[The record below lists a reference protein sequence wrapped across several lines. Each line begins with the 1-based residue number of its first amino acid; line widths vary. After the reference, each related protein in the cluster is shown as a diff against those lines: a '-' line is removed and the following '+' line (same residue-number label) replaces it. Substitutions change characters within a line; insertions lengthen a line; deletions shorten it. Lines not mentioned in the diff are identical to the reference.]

1 MCVAASA
8 SGAAPVGISAA
19 GTRNVYGGYIGSS
32 TYRAAITPAATGDLL
47 VVAVM
52 NDTWADYVTSV
63 SGGDVA
69 TWSAASAPDF
79 DGTDGHIFQIWY
91 GAVSAT
97 TSSTLSISW
106 NGTINNVGVCVE
118 EYSAGTAVQWSV
130 AASGNA
136 SSPFPALNAPSGGG
150 LYFGAAMAWS
160 NAAAGSTPGF
170 SYLVPTSDFLLAWD
184 TSASGRAAP
193 TATGAGS
200 IGTVFAATPLTTT
213 TTAPTTTTTAP
224 APTTAP
230 TTRATTTTTTAP
242 TTTTTAPTTTT
253 TTAPT
258 TTTTLPAGLVPP
270 ASLWPSSVFNSNVQ
284 GWALDSQSAQFASD
298 FVSDYKQY
306 YDSVGVNTVPIY
318 SVPAN
323 QPDITMSVL
332 PGCNNFTVDTGTE
345 VPIPPY
351 AALNGSPDN
360 PLVVYQPSTSPNGS
374 SGKRPR
380 SRPPLTA
387 PAGGEAEHGHLQR
400 RLPRPY
406 GMDATGISYLAT
418 SVTEADVASG
428 SINHAIAVILPVCNS
443 FVYPADRTDCG
454 SDPGQ
459 PAEGQWFR
467 FPANATCPSGLRRRS
482 PRWCSR
488 LSART
493 GWS

>member
-1 MCVAASA
+1 MCEPSSTPSVGVRARSRRAPGTGTRSPGRRPLALALTATLVAGTCALCVAASA

-19 GTRNVYGGYIGSS
+19 GTRDVYGGYIGSS

-97 TSSTLSISW
+97 TNSTLSISW

-193 TATGAGS
+193 
-200 IGTVFAATPLTTT
+200 P
-213 TTAPTTTTTAP
+213 PPAP
-224 APTTAP
+224 APSEP
-230 TTRATTTTTTAP
+230 S
-242 TTTTTAPTTTT
+242 
-253 TTAPT
+253 
-258 TTTTLPAGLVPP
+258 LP
-270 ASLWPSSVFNSNVQ
+270 
-284 GWALDSQSAQFASD
+284 
-298 FVSDYKQY
+298 
-306 YDSVGVNTVPIY
+306 
-318 SVPAN
+318 
-323 QPDITMSVL
+323 
-332 PGCNNFTVDTGTE
+332 
-345 VPIPPY
+345 
-351 AALNGSPDN
+351 
-360 PLVVYQPSTSPNGS
+360 
-374 SGKRPR
+374 PR
-380 SRPPLTA
+380 
-387 PAGGEAEHGHLQR
+387 H
-400 RLPRPY
+400 
-406 GMDATGISYLAT
+406 
-418 SVTEADVASG
+418 
-428 SINHAIAVILPVCNS
+428 
-443 FVYPADRTDCG
+443 
-454 SDPGQ
+454 
-459 PAEGQWFR
+459 
-467 FPANATCPSGLRRRS
+467 
-482 PRWCSR
+482 
-488 LSART
+488 
-493 GWS
+493 